1 MTLPHV
7 PRIIQPMLRQKL
19 HLFSLLGFLLA
30 GCAGTPDNP
39 QVIIIANNETTA
51 PTEIPATPTP
61 EPTPTFPPSDVMRR
75 ADRQL
80 LNGYYEDAVATY
92 RVLLTQD
99 SVPDDVRAAAAFSMG
114 QAAVREGLFNDAVTA
129 LTDFIN
135 TYSSDRRVPQ
145 ARFLRGDA
153 YLGLSQWA
161 EAIADFEAYLA
172 ERPGLIDSYAHER
185 IGDARLAL
193 NQLEAALTSYNA
205 AVESSRSL
213 VPLLALRERLA
224 QIYLSNNRVAEAVAQ
239 YDAILARAQNAPYRA
254 LIELAAARAQLNSA
268 VEADRLAALGRLARV
283 FEQYPETP
291 QAYEAANILTENGR
305 ELDDYAYGR
314 VAFFSN
320 DYERAIELFNLAT
333 TRTPLGEIP
342 AELYLLLGRAYREIG
357 NSQAALTAF
366 QTIIDSYKT
375 DPAFGEALLEQGRTR
390 FVGGDIPAAIEHYLM
405 IATNYD
411 YLPQAAEAMWRAGFL
426 YASNEQPNE
435 ARRIFEQLVD
445 RYPDTPQAIDALRLA
460 ATTAYSQNELPAT
473 ERYYAELGVK
483 ATGEEQASAYL
494 WVGRL
499 ALQRGDQR
507 TAEQAF
513 QQATQAAPDSYF
525 GARAEDI
532 RSNRAAF
539 APPSNYVFSFD
550 EAAAIAEAENWL
562 RTTFGITQ
570 EGALW
575 MLSPELA
582 ADPRLVR
589 GGELWALAAYDEA
602 KVEFTDLLD
611 ANETNPLASYQL
623 AIYLRGIGAYR
634 DSIVG
639 AANVIRAANVGTL
652 DAPSFIARM
661 RYPVYYLDVVQE
673 ATARHR
679 LDPLLMFSLIRHE
692 SLFDTTATAAAGER
706 GLTQVIPSTGEY
718 IAGQLAWPNYRHTD
732 LFRPYAG
739 VAFGAFYLSEQL
751 NLFDGN
757 VTAALGGY
765 NAGPGRSISWIEL
778 SGGDHDAYM
787 SAITISSTRTYI
799 QRIYGFYNI
808 YRALYS

>member
-1 MTLPHV
+1 MTLPGL

-19 HLFSLLGFLLA
+19 HLFSLLGILLA

-39 QVIIIANNETTA
+39 QVIIIANNETA
-51 PTEIPATPTP
+51 VPTEIPATPTP
-61 EPTPTFPPSDVMRR
+61 EPTATIPPGDVMRR

-92 RVLLTQD
+92 RVLLTQG
-99 SVPDDVRAAAAFSMG
+99 SVPDDMRAAASFSMG

-129 LTDFIN
+129 LTEFIN
-135 TYSSDRRVPQ
+135 TYPSDRRIAQ
-145 ARFLRGDA
+145 AHFLRGDA
-153 YLGLSQWA
+153 YLGLSSWN

-172 ERPGLIDSYAHER
+172 ARPGLIDSYAHER

-193 NQLEAALTSYNA
+193 DQLDAALTSYNA
-205 AVESSRSL
+205 AVESSRSI

-224 QIYLSNNRVAEAVAQ
+224 QIYLNNSRPADAIAQ
-239 YDAILARAQNAPYRA
+239 YDAILAVAQNAPYRA
-254 LIELAAARAQLNSA
+254 LIELLAARAQLNSP
-268 VEADRLAALGRLARV
+268 ADQQAALGRLARV

-314 VAFFSN
+314 VAFFAN

-333 TRTPLGEIP
+333 TRTPIGEIP
-342 AELYLLLGRAYREIG
+342 AQLYLLLGRAYREIG
-357 NSQAALTAF
+357 NTQAALTAF
-366 QTIIDSYKT
+366 QTIIDNYKT

-390 FVGGDIPAAIEHYLM
+390 FVGGDIPAAIEHYRM

-411 YLPQAAEAMWRAGFL
+411 YLPQAPEALWRAGFL
-426 YASNEQPNE
+426 YASNEQPTE
-435 ARRIFEQLVD
+435 ARQIFEQLAD
-445 RYPDTPQAIDALRLA
+445 RYPDTPQAIEALRLA
-460 ATTAYSQNELPAT
+460 ATTAYSQNELPAA

-499 ALQRGDQR
+499 ALQRGDER

-532 RSNRAAF
+532 RSNRPAF
-539 APPSNYVFSFD
+539 APPANFVFGFD
-550 EAAAIAEAENWL
+550 EGAAIAEAEAWL
-562 RTTFGITQ
+562 REKFSITQ

-575 MLSPELA
+575 TLAPELA

-589 GGELWALAAYDEA
+589 GGELWALAAYEEA
-602 KVEFTDLLD
+602 KVEFSDLLT

-634 DSIVG
+634 DAIVA

-652 DAPSFIARM
+652 EAPSFIARM

-673 ATARHR
+673 AAARHN

-692 SLFDTTATAAAGER
+692 SLFDTTATAAAGEK
-706 GLTQVIPSTGEY
+706 GLTQVIPGTGDY
-718 IAGQLAWPNYRHTD
+718 IAGQLAWPDYQHTD

-751 NLFDGN
+751 RLFDGN
-757 VTAALGGY
+757 VTAALGAY
-765 NAGPGRSISWIEL
+765 NAGPGRSLSWIEL
-778 SGGDHDAYM
+778 SGGDHDAFM

-808 YRALYS
+808 YRALYGSG